1 MYKKSTDIFRFISWE
16 ENFGT
21 YMDYGHS
28 GERQVAGRPV
38 MRLNCSCEMQKKGWI
53 LGNRKKKRTFW
64 RYDNK
69 FSSVVHARK
78 RCPMGKYK

>member
-53 LGNRKKKRTFW
+53 LGNRKKKE
-64 RYDNK
+64 NLLEI
-69 FSSVVHARK
+69 
-78 RCPMGKYK
+78 